1 MLRVLDVWKSY
12 EDLQVL
18 KGVSFEL
25 AEREVKVIFG
35 PSGSG
40 KSTLLR
46 CINMLN
52 PPDKGQ
58 VYLRGQDITVPG
70 VDINAVRT
78 RIGMVFQHFNLFAHL
93 KAIDNVSIGL
103 RRVKGLSKELAHQK
117 ALEVLHR
124 VKMAEWADHYPAE
137 LSGGQQQRI
146 GIARALAMEPDVILF
161 DEPTSA
167 LDPELIGEVLQV
179 MLEIAKAGTTMIVVT
194 HEMGFAKAVASEM
207 IFLDDGIVI
216 ERGTPKHFFV
226 SPKSERVKHF
236 LKQINVLYGTHEE
249 LLKLSNEEESK

>member
-1 MLRVLDVWKSY
+1 M
-12 EDLQVL
+12 QVL

-25 AEREVKVIFG
+25 GEGEVKVVFG

-46 CINMLN
+46 CINMLS
-52 PPDKGQ
+52 PPDKGE
-58 VYLRGQDITVPG
+58 VYLSGQNIMDPEVS
-70 VDINAVRT
+70 INEMRA

-103 RRVKGLSKELAHQK
+103 RRVKGLPKEEARAKAHDV
-117 ALEVLHR
+117 LES
-124 VKMAEWADHYPAE
+124 VKMGEWADHYPAE
-137 LSGGQQQRI
+137 LSGGQQQRV
-146 GIARALAMEPDVILF
+146 GIARALAMDPDVILF

-179 MLEIAKAGTTMIVVT
+179 MLDLAKSGTTMIVVT

-207 IFLDDGIVI
+207 IFLGEGVII
-216 ERGTPKHFFV
+216 ERGTPEHFFI
-226 SPKSERVKHF
+226 SPKSERVKNF
-236 LKQINVLYGTHEE
+236 LQQLDVLYGSHEK
-249 LLKLSNEEESK
+249 LLK